1 MVYEPIGGLTKMR
14 PLAHSTVGSR
24 LSDSEQLSAELED
37 LKRLHALSLRLT
49 AYKTLADVLNDV
61 LRTAASLVA
70 APLGS
75 AQLLTPEGDLGM
87 VGQIGFGESIL
98 DEFGVV
104 RLEDCTTC
112 AVALQRGSR
121 VSVQDLRKEPQFT
134 GIAAALRSYG
144 AVAAVSTPVV
154 DPGGNVLAMFSVYWQ
169 EEREPSD
176 RELRALDLC
185 ADLAGRH
192 VERNVA
198 AKALH
203 DREQRL
209 AATYEN
215 GPIGIVEID
224 LDGRFVAVNRHFREL
239 VGYEADELTRLSAA
253 DITHP
258 DDRTAH
264 EDAFKRLV
272 AGDVS
277 AVETEKR
284 YVRKDGSIV
293 WVSVRR
299 NLAMSETRQ
308 SGYVIEV
315 NVDLT
320 ARKVAE
326 EALRESE
333 ERKALLMRELA
344 HRGKNLVS
352 VIQSIAMRSLS
363 GERTL
368 DDAREVFIGRLQ
380 ALAST
385 YSTLTDETPESA
397 QLRDIVKA
405 GLKSHSERAEI
416 RGPAIL
422 VPAKTAQTLA
432 LVVHELATN
441 AAKYGGLS
449 VPSGRV
455 EVSWELV
462 RNGGDDEQF
471 LFKWS
476 ERLGP
481 PVKSPAHKGFGSVII
496 TSVVGT
502 ELNCAPT
509 MEYAEEGFRYSLAC
523 SSSALA
529 GTSA

>member
-1 MVYEPIGGLTKMR
+1 
-14 PLAHSTVGSR
+14 
-24 LSDSEQLSAELED
+24 
-37 LKRLHALSLRLT
+37 
-49 AYKTLADVLNDV
+49 
-61 LRTAASLVA
+61 
-70 APLGS
+70 
-75 AQLLTPEGDLGM
+75 
-87 VGQIGFGESIL
+87 
-98 DEFGVV
+98 
-104 RLEDCTTC
+104 
-112 AVALQRGSR
+112 
-121 VSVQDLRKEPQFT
+121 
-134 GIAAALRSYG
+134 
-144 AVAAVSTPVV
+144 
-154 DPGGNVLAMFSVYWQ
+154 MFSVSWQ

-333 ERKALLMRELA
+333 ERKAL
-344 HRGKNLVS
+344 
-352 VIQSIAMRSLS
+352 
-363 GERTL
+363 
-368 DDAREVFIGRLQ
+368 
-380 ALAST
+380 
-385 YSTLTDETPESA
+385 
-397 QLRDIVKA
+397 
-405 GLKSHSERAEI
+405 
-416 RGPAIL
+416 
-422 VPAKTAQTLA
+422 
-432 LVVHELATN
+432 
-441 AAKYGGLS
+441 
-449 VPSGRV
+449 
-455 EVSWELV
+455 
-462 RNGGDDEQF
+462 
-471 LFKWS
+471 
-476 ERLGP
+476 
-481 PVKSPAHKGFGSVII
+481 
-496 TSVVGT
+496 
-502 ELNCAPT
+502 
-509 MEYAEEGFRYSLAC
+509 
-523 SSSALA
+523 
-529 GTSA
+529 

>member
-1 MVYEPIGGLTKMR
+1 
-14 PLAHSTVGSR
+14 
-24 LSDSEQLSAELED
+24 
-37 LKRLHALSLRLT
+37 
-49 AYKTLADVLNDV
+49 
-61 LRTAASLVA
+61 
-70 APLGS
+70 
-75 AQLLTPEGDLGM
+75 
-87 VGQIGFGESIL
+87 
-98 DEFGVV
+98 
-104 RLEDCTTC
+104 
-112 AVALQRGSR
+112 
-121 VSVQDLRKEPQFT
+121 
-134 GIAAALRSYG
+134 
-144 AVAAVSTPVV
+144 
-154 DPGGNVLAMFSVYWQ
+154 
-169 EEREPSD
+169 
-176 RELRALDLC
+176 
-185 ADLAGRH
+185 
-192 VERNVA
+192 
-198 AKALH
+198 
-203 DREQRL
+203 
-209 AATYEN
+209 
-215 GPIGIVEID
+215 
-224 LDGRFVAVNRHFREL
+224 
-239 VGYEADELTRLSAA
+239 VGYEADELTGLSAA

-258 DDRTAH
+258 DDRGAH
-264 EDAFKRLV
+264 YDAFRRLV